1 MKRKFFLDSLLRRL
15 ISIMIPIL
23 ILGTL
28 AIVLANN
35 NIKTQ
40 IETNNMYNL
49 FQVQETFDSM
59 FMDLK
64 NINIGI
70 STNPMILSR
79 LKGVLNNPNA
89 YMSMED
95 NMMLNTVVGMITA
108 KLASNPIAHSAY
120 IYFENSTG
128 SFVEPIYRVA
138 DIEDYF
144 DTEWYLQYR
153 EMGTADFIWTA
164 PRAVK
169 QYSFERDG
177 SAVVSIIQRIYAQPG
192 VVVANFSVGH
202 IKRMLSEMST
212 KPQQGL
218 LIADQNQQILFFSE
232 LVADIGEEAMLPVMQ
247 TLEDAQTHT
256 VIIGQRSYVIA
267 KSFSPKTQL
276 SYISIIPAA
285 QLYSLQK
292 QITIL
297 TIVLL
302 VLSFFFAMLV
312 AYRTAQK
319 NYASLSDILNLLE
332 AAVNEKALPPQN
344 ENNPRDDI
352 YGTIISNIIRTFVQ
366 NDLVKV
372 QLLEKKY
379 QNQVLELVA
388 LQAQMNPHFLYNTLG
403 TIYWKVMGL
412 SGTPNEITELIENLS
427 EMLRYSLHNT
437 FETVPLHEEMSNAK
451 NYIGIQRVRFEE
463 RVTVFWQVPEECSQC
478 QIPKMILQPI
488 IENCFLHGLNELD
501 FISVRIKAFISDE
514 QLNLII
520 TDSGVGI
527 SRARLAEIRAAIV
540 SNETPSNHIGI
551 LNTSKRIALSY
562 LGKGSLKIYSK
573 ENVGTSVHVCIP
585 LQ

>member
-540 SNETPSNHIGI
+540 SNETPNNHIGI

-585 LQ
+585 L